1 MAKTILVSVGPSG
14 PNKEYLYNLADS
26 LKDLGVIDEHVQ
38 ELDRAVKKLENANHG
53 S

>member
-26 LKDLGVIDEHVQ
+26 LNELGVIDEHVQ
-38 ELDRAVKKLENANHG
+38 ELERAVKKLENESLG